1 MKSLTIINSVSLR
14 VGVRNI
20 DLSKTTQQLSEKD
33 EYNIPFRV
41 LVRKNIPGKQMDSCG
56 FLLEPKLSP
65 LIPL

>member
-1 MKSLTIINSVSLR
+1 MKSLTIINYVSIR

-41 LVRKNIPGKQMDSCG
+41 LVKNIPGK
-56 FLLEPKLSP
+56 
-65 LIPL
+65 